1 MMQQTVKI
9 AIILLASTLIWSCKK
24 DEVTPVPPVITFLDA
39 RMAEDNSYSIVRF
52 EFYDEDGDLGLK
64 QSENTGEQEF
74 NLFVDYYE
82 KQNGIWVLKSPVIT
96 YNTTEAKYDTT
107 DLHLRVPFIENEAKV
122 SLEGETEVQLLYNF
136 NADTFR
142 YELVLR
148 DRALQN
154 SNRIVTSDII
164 VN

>member
-1 MMQQTVKI
+1 MQQTVKI
-9 AIILLASTLIWSCKK
+9 AIILVAIALIWSCKK
-24 DEVTPVPPVITFLDA
+24 KEVTPVPPTITFLDA
-39 RMAEDNSYSIVRF
+39 QMADDNSYSIVRF

-64 QSENTGEQEF
+64 QSENSGEQEF

-82 KQNGIWVLKSPVIT
+82 KINGAWVLKSPVIT

-107 DLHLRVPFIENEAKV
+107 DLHLRVPFIENESNV

-164 VN
+164 IN

>member
-1 MMQQTVKI
+1 MQQTVKI
-9 AIILLASTLIWSCKK
+9 AIILVATALIWSCKK
-24 DEVTPVPPVITFLDA
+24 KEVTSVPPTITFLDA
-39 RMAEDNSYSIVRF
+39 QMAEGNAYSIVRF

-64 QSENTGEQEF
+64 QSENSGKQEF

-82 KQNGIWVLKSPVIT
+82 KINGAWVLKSPVIT
-96 YNTTEAKYDTT
+96 YNTTEGKYDTT
-107 DLHLRVPFIENEAKV
+107 ELHLRVPFIENESKV

-164 VN
+164 IN